1 MASSEPAS
9 HYSPDP
15 NIMER
20 TAGEYLRSAGE
31 GGPSRESGLKPE
43 DLVALRRIRRS
54 AVAWATVSGT
64 VSGAII
70 GAVEMYVRLVAL
82 DSPDASKWR
91 EHLPTWAVF
100 YAFVGVVT
108 VVEIV
113 FLYWNALRAI
123 VKIRRSAGVP
133 FDDDSFSEL
142 ITSGLAR
149 SALELP
155 NPQQKIYGIDPYV
168 FMSRWRLLAQNLL
181 YKVKVGVTSF
191 ILRVLMRRVLARAA
205 LRGYVPLIAIPLY
218 AIWNAIITWRVIN
231 EAWMRA
237 LGPFIVAEIQSC
249 VSNAKESLEER
260 GRETILHGV
269 SEMIRRG
276 GDAHPSYVLLMSRL
290 IPELGFDRELIDVD
304 WSGRRETIQAWAG
317 DEKSAL
323 LSVLT
328 MTGLLTGKLRKAQ
341 REFLREVHGDCGVEY
356 REDRVES
363 LKKDLWEGRPARSP
377 AGQFQPGHAP

>member
-1 MASSEPAS
+1 MASSEPSS

-20 TAGEYLRSAGE
+20 KAGEYLRSACE

-43 DLVALRRIRRS
+43 DLVALRRIRRC
-54 AVAWATVSGT
+54 AVAWAIVSGT

-70 GAVEMYVRLVAL
+70 GGVEMYVRLVVL
-82 DSPDASKWR
+82 DSPDAFEWR
-91 EHLPTWAVF
+91 EHLPAWTVF

-123 VKIRRSAGVP
+123 VKIGRSAGVP

-149 SALELP
+149 SALEIP
-155 NPQQKIYGIDPYV
+155 NRQQKIYGIDPYAL
-168 FMSRWRLLAQNLL
+168 MSRWRLLAQNLL
-181 YKVKVGVTSF
+181 YKVKVGATSF
-191 ILRVLMRRVLARAA
+191 IIRVVMRRVLARAV
-205 LRGYVPLIAIPLY
+205 LRGYIPLIAIPLY

-231 EAWMRA
+231 EAWIRA
-237 LGPFIVAEIQSC
+237 LGPFIVAQVQSC
-249 VSNAKESLEER
+249 VSNAKESLDER

-269 SEMIRRG
+269 GEMIRRG
-276 GDAHPSYVLLMSRL
+276 GDAHPSYVLLLSRL
-290 IPELGFDRELIDVD
+290 IPELGFDKDEIDVD
-304 WSGRRETIQAWAG
+304 WSGRRETIQGWAD
-317 DEKSAL
+317 DERSAL
-323 LSVLT
+323 LLVLT
-328 MTGLLTGKLRKAQ
+328 MTGVLTGKPRKAQ
-341 REFLREVHGDCGVEY
+341 REFLREVHSDCGVEY

-363 LKKDLWEGRPARSP
+363 LKKDLFEGRPARFP
-377 AGQFQPGHAP
+377 AGPRSGYAQ